1 MNATTIGSASVDR
14 DPIGIGIRSAEV
26 RVVHAGRIVGG
37 SVAAVV
43 AIAATLIAATLNG
56 GWFLAL
62 GIPAA
67 SVTGWY
73 LGPGVRGDG
82 WPLRPTIA
90 MATLTIGLADAFAVV
105 ATMLRWDGGYA
116 AQGVDLISA
125 TAFILFTSVVTWLLG
140 LIVVGLLSLAVTIPC
155 AVVWALIVRSLIRR
169 GIGVADDGQ
178 RSES

>member
-1 MNATTIGSASVDR
+1 MNATTVRSASVNR
-14 DPIGIGIRSAEV
+14 DPIGNPSADV
-26 RVVHAGRIVGG
+26 HVVHAGRMLGG
-37 SVAAVV
+37 GVAAVV

-73 LGPGVRGDG
+73 LGPGVRSDCL
-82 WPLRPTIA
+82 PLRPTIG
-90 MATLTIGLADAFAVV
+90 MATLTIGLTDAFAVV

-116 AQGVDLISA
+116 GQGADLISA
-125 TAFILFTSVVTWLLG
+125 TAFILYTSVVTWLLG

-155 AVVWALIVRSLIRR
+155 AVLWALIVRSLIGR
-169 GIGVADDGQ
+169 GIGVAHDGQ
-178 RSES
+178 RSKC